1 MATGGALGSLPA
13 ETFLFQALLKLQD
26 EFHVPVEEIQ
36 NSIQSS
42 YSMLAEFNK
51 VNATTTTL
59 LLSPPLV
66 FPRLTLPPPWSWYAD
81 AGYGGHV
88 HGLRKH
94 APRSRAAHLWY
105 AYAPSQDP
113 VGPKPS
119 LVAFFPSSLFT
130 HGGGR
135 W

>member
-51 VNATTTTL
+51 VNAYYYDDCL
-59 LLSPPLV
+59 LHS
-66 FPRLTLPPPWSWYAD
+66 FF
-81 AGYGGHV
+81 
-88 HGLRKH
+88 
-94 APRSRAAHLWY
+94 RA
-105 AYAPSQDP
+105 
-113 VGPKPS
+113 
-119 LVAFFPSSLFT
+119 
-130 HGGGR
+130 
-135 W
+135 

>member
-51 VNATTTTL
+51 VNATTPTTTTVSSTRFSAL
-59 LLSPPLV
+59 ELTYALV
-66 FPRLTLPPPWSWYAD
+66 VVRRCGVRGTCA
-81 AGYGGHV
+81 
-88 HGLRKH
+88 
-94 APRSRAAHLWY
+94 RAAETCT
-105 AYAPSQDP
+105 
-113 VGPKPS
+113 PKPS
-119 LVAFFPSSLFT
+119 RSPLVRLRTKPGSCRT
-130 HGGGR
+130 
-135 W
+135 